1 MTERRQPPTLVE
13 TRPGGAT
20 VIVNDLETSFDLVA
34 PRGDELMDVFYARL
48 FEAAPAAQPL
58 FAHVDLKKQK
68 TMLLGALVLLRK
80 SLRNLDPILPKL
92 RELGARHVAYG
103 ARPEH
108 YPIVG
113 AVLIAS
119 MAEVAGQG
127 WRPEYEQAWA
137 EAYDVVQAV
146 MLEGA
151 LFAEA
156 AAA

>member
-1 MTERRQPPTLVE
+1 MDVD
-13 TRPGGAT
+13 
-20 VIVNDLETSFDLVA
+20 VLETSFDLVA
-34 PRGDELMDVFYARL
+34 PQGDELMDVFYARL

-68 TMLLGALVLLRK
+68 AMLLGALVLLRK
-80 SLRNLDPILPKL
+80 SLRDLDPIAPKL
-92 RELGARHVAYG
+92 RHMGARHVGYG

-119 MAEVAGQG
+119 MAEVAGDR
-127 WRPEYEQAWA
+127 WRPEYAQAWA
-137 EAYDVVQAV
+137 EAYGVVQAL

-151 LFAEA
+151 ALAEEVA
-156 AAA
+156 A